1 MDKLKDALVDEAFRF
16 CDVRH
21 GIDARNRSFN
31 SRMIFGTLHGQDIR
45 INNAVELMSQRL
57 KVMALRGYCPD
68 LAMARGYRQSAITY
82 FGKW

>member
-1 MDKLKDALVDEAFRF
+1 
-16 CDVRH
+16 
-21 GIDARNRSFN
+21 
-31 SRMIFGTLHGQDIR
+31 MIFGTLHGQDIR